1 MQGGGNTGWYVLTEA
16 VKMFGPAATTHE
28 FSEKLM
34 KWQAHVRGES
44 TNCGTFKMLAVEA
57 ANFPVFVGMVKGDAE
72 LKLFHL
78 MLKYNYSLV
87 SQISREL

>member
-1 MQGGGNTGWYVLTEA
+1 
-16 VKMFGPAATTHE
+16 
-28 FSEKLM
+28 M

-57 ANFPVFVGMVKGDAE
+57 ENFSVFVGMVKGDVE